1 MATAERVERTD
12 WDLDELPSVVVQRR
26 VEWHDTDAAGHHHH
40 GAVLR
45 WVESAESVLPH
56 RRDATALYGRIRR
69 VHYEVDYHHR
79 LCYGQ
84 VVEIELAVDR
94 VGTKSV
100 RYTFVVRSED
110 VVAAAGNLVMA
121 MAARDKPGAIAL
133 PPDIRRAL
141 TTGGRQRP
149 ETIDGPEP
157 GQPGHVSDVRQ
168 QPDAGM

>member
-12 WDLDELPSVVVQRR
+12 GDLDELPSVVVQRR

-45 WVESAESVLPH
+45 WVESAESVLLH
-56 RRDATALYGRIRR
+56 RRDATALYGRIPR
-69 VHYEVDYHHR
+69 VHYEVDYRRR
-79 LCYGQ
+79 LYYGQ

-100 RYTFVVRSED
+100 RYAFVVRSGD
-110 VVAAAGNLVMA
+110 VVSATGNLVMA
-121 MAARDKPGAIAL
+121 LAARDMPGAIAL
-133 PPDIRRAL
+133 PPEIRRAL

-149 ETIDGPEP
+149 ENIG
-157 GQPGHVSDVRQ
+157 
-168 QPDAGM
+168 

>member
-12 WDLDELPSVVVQRR
+12 GDLDELPSVVVQRR

-45 WVESAESVLPH
+45 WVESAESVLLH
-56 RRDATALYGRIRR
+56 RRDATALYGRIPR
-69 VHYEVDYHHR
+69 VHYEVDYRQR
-79 LCYGQ
+79 LYYGQ

-100 RYTFVVRSED
+100 RYAFVVRSGD
-110 VVAAAGNLVMA
+110 VVAATGNLVMA
-121 MAARDKPGAIAL
+121 LAARDMPGAVAL
-133 PPDIRRAL
+133 PPEIRRAL

-149 ETIDGPEP
+149 ETIG
-157 GQPGHVSDVRQ
+157 
-168 QPDAGM
+168 